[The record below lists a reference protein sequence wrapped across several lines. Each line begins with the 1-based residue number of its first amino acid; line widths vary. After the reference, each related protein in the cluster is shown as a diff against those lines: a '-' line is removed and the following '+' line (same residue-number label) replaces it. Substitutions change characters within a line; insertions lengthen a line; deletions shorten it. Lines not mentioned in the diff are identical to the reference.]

1 MPIHVNPSPPRFSIR
16 VHRSF
21 EYLGNDIEV
30 RLVDIER
37 KQVIYVVETKTVEEG
52 DIVEPITRLD
62 NTQAQV
68 LMDELWACG
77 IRPTEGNGSA
87 GSMAA
92 TAKHL
97 EDMRTLYFHA
107 VEIPKEEVEA

>member
-1 MPIHVNPSPPRFSIR
+1 MAIHINPKPPQFSIR

-37 KQVIYVVETKTVEEG
+37 KLVVSVVETKVVEPG
-52 DIVEPITRLD
+52 DSVEPITRLN

-77 IRPTEGNGSA
+77 IRPTEGSGSA

-92 TAKHL
+92 TTKHL
-97 EDMRTLYFHA
+97 EDMRTLYFHKMS
-107 VEIPKEEVEA
+107 IPK